1 MALDMK
7 TFREVS
13 EVIGSINDEIKRINE
28 YGEDLSLSDATQILS
43 EFEDRLVDIIYR
55 SARREETIII
65 RDP

>member
-1 MALDMK
+1 MALDMR

-13 EVIGSINDEIKRINE
+13 EVIGSMHDEIKRINE
-28 YGEDLSLSDATQILS
+28 YDEDLSVSDATQILS

-55 SARREETIII
+55 SARREEITII